1 VLVQGK
7 HDADAHPLN
16 TFSATDSEEDMSSAD
31 DNSAHNEEHNEDVVF
46 MPPSVVAAQSYS
58 LVEGAGQAPH
68 AEDRRL
74 SQSSV
79 HDVPHL
85 LGQIQVTHNLHLR
98 PPAMDRVR
106 SDKDLDALASQVI
119 SEMDRSKKFVEESA
133 GARGHDD
140 WATLRVEQRSSVDV
154 AVGHSAAGH
163 TEADSP
169 AQAVSPRS
177 RRAFVLQSKQHQPSD
192 KRQQPPPALLARR
205 TPAPAV
211 SRDVHSVESDS
222 EQASDD
228 DENSAQ
234 GSTAE
239 HEDEESEE
247 RAALRGDFMKKFQ
260 ASRFAGLPDRKIE
273 LREKLDAVVRQSK
286 VLAKRAMLQETLEL
300 VDPYSELN
308 GRQKVPTKVDMSRV
322 IEAMETR
329 ATHRSNASRTLITD
343 MLRGGCG
350 LSPYLTQCGAQD
362 LRDLSDLTELRVMR
376 PAQEEAEPLHV
387 RGEPILKIYI
397 VLEGQL
403 EVTEYPAATAKSA
416 GTAQYQGKATT
427 TLVGHPRWVGPGECL
442 GENVLQGEVAWRID
456 VAMPASAV
464 TLCCLPLDEVLRY
477 IGRRGADVEGVLV
490 LFWKHHRLWQEIK
503 QHSQELLRHS
513 KYSQQVN
520 GSSAKM
526 RQQLQFKF
534 KPMNVIDSGRIKVY
548 QPGMEV
554 FAQGRPRE
562 YLYLVL
568 RGCCEYRRVFPKYL
582 VTEGLMPLSV
592 EVGLSLMC
600 GDFSFMDGEDHL
612 WLEKMQGRDE
622 KVTRTVEDSERMK
635 EHRRQKYVRF
645 ETHKNSLV
653 AVSRAEVALVPIAE
667 IAKCMKLFV
676 RLIKLA
682 TELYPAP
689 FVGDEDLVR
698 RHYEEVKWQA
708 ERGEVLRQVIQ
719 DREDRMLNEQYHQDI
734 ASNVSDAVYR
744 HHVPG
749 YRVGK
754 LQASLESAAAT
765 TRAALAE
772 RARSSAEGS
781 KEAAR
786 EHERRL
792 AQAAEDLHTPRRAL
806 MDQYFSSIGKPN
818 TDLLAAMES
827 GKWSF
832 SGSEKVMPSRQSAKS
847 HSKAGPAV
855 NYVPVVLRPSQHSVT
870 PRAGSGAD
878 QGRALSPP
886 IACRPG
892 SAGHIQH
899 SPVTP
904 QRPKSAQP
912 TKQFRSPR
920 PHSAADAQR
929 GTKSTEAAAPRP
941 QSSHALRTHL
951 APSRPGSAPATNS
964 TRSARPHGCPEVPSG
979 PADTRQAVSVR
990 RGGVRAQHNFQFVVD
1005 AAFLAEMNGGSPVTQ
1020 LNRVGGS
1027 AGERLSPESAAQR
1040 APSPAT
1046 DTVRFSPVSPTR
1058 PVSGQLRPRS
1068 AGPSPSHSMPA
1079 KLQTIDPEYF
1089 VQVTHCK

>member
-1 VLVQGK
+1 
-7 HDADAHPLN
+7 
-16 TFSATDSEEDMSSAD
+16 
-31 DNSAHNEEHNEDVVF
+31 
-46 MPPSVVAAQSYS
+46 
-58 LVEGAGQAPH
+58 
-68 AEDRRL
+68 
-74 SQSSV
+74 
-79 HDVPHL
+79 
-85 LGQIQVTHNLHLR
+85 
-98 PPAMDRVR
+98 
-106 SDKDLDALASQVI
+106 
-119 SEMDRSKKFVEESA
+119 
-133 GARGHDD
+133 
-140 WATLRVEQRSSVDV
+140 
-154 AVGHSAAGH
+154 
-163 TEADSP
+163 
-169 AQAVSPRS
+169 
-177 RRAFVLQSKQHQPSD
+177 
-192 KRQQPPPALLARR
+192 
-205 TPAPAV
+205 
-211 SRDVHSVESDS
+211 
-222 EQASDD
+222 
-228 DENSAQ
+228 
-234 GSTAE
+234 
-239 HEDEESEE
+239 
-247 RAALRGDFMKKFQ
+247 
-260 ASRFAGLPDRKIE
+260 
-273 LREKLDAVVRQSK
+273 
-286 VLAKRAMLQETLEL
+286 
-300 VDPYSELN
+300 
-308 GRQKVPTKVDMSRV
+308 
-322 IEAMETR
+322 
-329 ATHRSNASRTLITD
+329 
-343 MLRGGCG
+343 
-350 LSPYLTQCGAQD
+350 
-362 LRDLSDLTELRVMR
+362 
-376 PAQEEAEPLHV
+376 
-387 RGEPILKIYI
+387 
-397 VLEGQL
+397 
-403 EVTEYPAATAKSA
+403 
-416 GTAQYQGKATT
+416 
-427 TLVGHPRWVGPGECL
+427 
-442 GENVLQGEVAWRID
+442 
-456 VAMPASAV
+456 
-464 TLCCLPLDEVLRY
+464 
-477 IGRRGADVEGVLV
+477 
-490 LFWKHHRLWQEIK
+490 
-503 QHSQELLRHS
+503 
-513 KYSQQVN
+513 
-520 GSSAKM
+520 M

-554 FAQGRPRE
+554 FTQGRPRE

-568 RGCCEYRRVFPKYL
+568 RGCCEYRRVFPKDL

-772 RARSSAEGS
+772 RTRSSVDGS

-832 SGSEKVMPSRQSAKS
+832 SGSEKAVPSRQSAKR

-855 NYVPVVLRPSQHSVT
+855 NYVPIVQLPSQSGFRGNDQHSVT
-870 PRAGSGAD
+870 PRTGTRAD
-878 QGRALSPP
+878 PARALSPP
-886 IACRPG
+886 VPYRPG
-892 SAGHIQH
+892 SAGHTQH

-929 GTKSTEAAAPRP
+929 GTKTAGAAAPRP
-941 QSSHALRTHL
+941 QSSHALRNHV
-951 APSRPGSAPATNS
+951 APSRPGSAPTTNS
-964 TRSARPHGCPEVPSG
+964 ARTARPHGGPEVSSG
-979 PADTRQAVSVR
+979 PEDTQQAVSVR
-990 RGGVRAQHNFQFVVD
+990 RGGVQAQHNFQFVVD
-1005 AAFLAEMNGGSPVTQ
+1005 AAFLAAINGGSAVTQ

-1027 AGERLSPESAAQR
+1027 AGERLSPGRATLR

-1046 DTVRFSPVSPTR
+1046 NAVRFSPVSPTR

-1068 AGPSPSHSMPA
+1068 AGHSESTGPGRASPSHSVPA
-1079 KLQTIDPEYF
+1079 KLQTVDPEHF
-1089 VQVTHCK
+1089 VQVTQCRWC

>member
-46 MPPSVVAAQSYS
+46 MPPSVVGAQSYS

-106 SDKDLDALASQVI
+106 SDNDLDALASQVI
-119 SEMDRSKKFVEESA
+119 SELDRSKKFVEESA
-133 GARGHDD
+133 GTRGHVD
-140 WATLRVEQRSSVDV
+140 WATLRVEQRSSAD
-154 AVGHSAAGH
+154 ATAGHSAAGDP
-163 TEADSP
+163 ESDFP
-169 AQAVSPRS
+169 AQALSPRS
-177 RRAFVLQSKQHQPSD
+177 RRAFVMQSKQH
-192 KRQQPPPALLARR
+192 QPPPALLARS

-211 SRDVHSVESDS
+211 SRDEHSIESNSD
-222 EQASDD
+222 QASDD
-228 DENSAQ
+228 DEDSAR

-247 RAALRGDFMKKFQ
+247 RAALRVDFMKKFQ
-260 ASRFAGLPDRKIE
+260 ASRFAGLPDRKNE

-286 VLAKRAMLQETLEL
+286 ALAKRAMLKETLEL

-308 GRQKVPTKVDMSRV
+308 GRPKVTTKVDMSGV
-322 IEAMETR
+322 IEALEAR
-329 ATHRSNASRTLITD
+329 ATHRSNASRNLIID

-362 LRDLSDLTELRVMR
+362 LRDLSDLAELRVMR

-403 EVTEYPAATAKSA
+403 VVTEYPAAAAKSA

-456 VAMPASAV
+456 VAMPATAV

-554 FAQGRPRE
+554 FTQGRPRE

-568 RGCCEYRRVFPKYL
+568 RGCCEYRRVFPKDL

-645 ETHKNSLV
+645 ETHKNALV

-765 TRAALAE
+765 TGAARAE
-772 RARSSAEGS
+772 RAVSCVEGS

-818 TDLLAAMES
+818 TDLLTAMES

-832 SGSEKVMPSRQSAKS
+832 SGSEKVMPSRQSAKR

-855 NYVPVVLRPSQHSVT
+855 NYVPIVLLPSQSGIRGNDQHSVT
-870 PRAGSGAD
+870 PRTGDRAD
-878 QGRALSPP
+878 PARALTPP
-886 IACRPG
+886 IP
-892 SAGHIQH
+892 HTQH

-929 GTKSTEAAAPRP
+929 GTKTAGAAAPRP
-941 QSSHALRTHL
+941 QPSHALRTHL
-951 APSRPGSAPATNS
+951 APSRPGSAPTTS
-964 TRSARPHGCPEVPSG
+964 SARTARPQGGLDLPSG
-979 PADTRQAVSVR
+979 SEDTQQAVSVR
-990 RGGVRAQHNFQFVVD
+990 RGGVQAQHNFQFVVD
-1005 AAFLAEMNGGSPVTQ
+1005 AAFLAEMNGGSPATQ

-1027 AGERLSPESAAQR
+1027 AGGRLSPGSAAQR

-1046 DTVRFSPVSPTR
+1046 DTVRFSPVSPTP